1 MVYNFLDKKS
11 LGGAIKK
18 ESMQNEKL
26 VKNYTYQLLENLR
39 KQKYTHLL
47 QTILR
52 VLVLQICNW
61 QVNLIKEF
69 DFFYALLIFIA
80 NMHGLFLLKMK
91 KGITITNDF
100 QNFYLSLIA
109 NQVKYG

>member
-69 DFFYALLIFIA
+69 DFFLCIIDIYSKYAWVIPFKDEKR
-80 NMHGLFLLKMK
+80 NY
-91 KGITITNDF
+91 N
-100 QNFYLSLIA
+100 Y
-109 NQVKYG
+109 